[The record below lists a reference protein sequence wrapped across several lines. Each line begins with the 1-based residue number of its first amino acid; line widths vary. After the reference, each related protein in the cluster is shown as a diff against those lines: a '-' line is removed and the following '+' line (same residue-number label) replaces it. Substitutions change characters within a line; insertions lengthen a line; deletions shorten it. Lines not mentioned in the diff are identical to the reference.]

1 MTNQR
6 KRSLESKLGSTAAGV
21 TVSRRALHV
30 RNTPARVGGAWM
42 QPHSTSTTL
51 LLAAHHHNRGREHRL
66 GPSQFT
72 TCHRGL
78 RGDPM
83 NSTTVIA
90 NYTPTSI
97 PAEGWAKVADFVRN
111 NVAQVLPADSTSD
124 VTRRYLRALARLA
137 YEQHV
142 IGGRD
147 LTVADL
153 LADHVIEAYVV
164 TNLAGHSNHVRG
176 ATRGAL
182 RTLGRE
188 INPDWEGD
196 NGATKFGSD
205 SVTEPYNETELD
217 DVREFPNVQTNAERR
232 QKAETILALGLGAGL
247 RGGKTKRYRPVTL
260 LLTSTVW
267 SFVHPVT
274 EEPRPGTCR
283 CSRSGLTSLPKPL
296 NVLANCP
303 ESRVL
308 YWRRSDLLRHPVCF
322 VSSCAVLT
330 TLGFRSPLRLF
341 VRRG

>member
-1 MTNQR
+1 
-6 KRSLESKLGSTAAGV
+6 
-21 TVSRRALHV
+21 
-30 RNTPARVGGAWM
+30 
-42 QPHSTSTTL
+42 
-51 LLAAHHHNRGREHRL
+51 
-66 GPSQFT
+66 
-72 TCHRGL
+72 
-78 RGDPM
+78 M

-97 PAEGWAKVADFVRN
+97 PAEGWAKVADFVRD
-111 NVAQVLPADSTSD
+111 NVAQVLPADSTPD
-124 VTRRYLRALARLA
+124 VTRRYLRALAGLA

-164 TNLAGHSNHVRG
+164 TNLTGHSNHVRG

-188 INPDWEGD
+188 LNPDWEGD

-247 RGGKTKRYRPVTL
+247 RGGEIETLQACDVIADQHGVVVRPSGYRGAAPRNVPVLSEWANAVAEAAERARELAGEQGFVFAPKRSVASSGVLRIFMRRAHHPGIQVSTQALRATWVVDHLSYGVPEGL
-260 LLTSTVW
+260 L
-267 SFVHPVT
+267 
-274 EEPRPGTCR
+274 CAAA
-283 CSRSGLTSLPKPL
+283 GLTSLRGYVEYRRDPDPL
-296 NVLANCP
+296 AVREVL
-303 ESRVL
+303 SRKARTV
-308 YWRRSDLLRHPVCF
+308 V
-322 VSSCAVLT
+322 
-330 TLGFRSPLRLF
+330 PLRAL
-341 VRRG
+341 